1 MISSDGFG
9 GGAAG
14 ARPRVQ
20 VRPTTGTESGT
31 IIPAQQKVTRH
42 RERQLFPH
50 DGCDVDTRR
59 PGRKRVEVGIVRGIG
74 VTGENCRRDVDI
86 HLLEHLRQTPAALA
100 TDDRVNAPS
109 PEVLPLG
116 GRLKLSID
124 QDITNHV
131 EVESLEGRIAC
142 VELPFGA
149 HGTALQVPNIHSQ
162 HSRLR

>member
-20 VRPTTGTESGT
+20 VCPTTGTESGT

-42 RERQLFPH
+42 RQRQLFPH
-50 DGCDVDTRR
+50 DGCNVDARR
-59 PGRKRVEVGIVRGIG
+59 PGRQWVEVGIVRSIG
-74 VTGENCRRDVDI
+74 VTRENCCRNVDV
-86 HLLEHLRQTPAALA
+86 HLLEHLGEAAAALA
-100 TDDRVNAPS
+100 TDDRMDAPS
-109 PEVLPLG
+109 PEVFPLA
-116 GRLKLSID
+116 GRLKLPID

-131 EVESLEGRIAC
+131 EVESLEGRIAR

-162 HSRLR
+162 HSPLR